1 MTLPT
6 KALIVVLVSP
16 FIGLGLILISGRDGV
31 MLGQIPVFDLCI
43 VGAFLCQWL
52 AFIPSYLYQT
62 EHYFDLSGS
71 ATYIAIATIALVFGA
86 LGDPRSILL
95 AALIIVWATRLGGF
109 LFSRVRKKGS
119 DSRFKD
125 ILPNFRVNLLTWTL
139 QAIWVSV
146 TASCALVAITSAN
159 KVPIDGWAILGLILW
174 CAGFTIEVLA
184 DRQKQVFRSK
194 PENARRFITT
204 GLWAWSRHP
213 NYLGEIMLWT
223 GIAIMALPV
232 LVGWQFATLMSP
244 FFVYYLLTR
253 VSGIEMQERQNDKTW
268 GADAEYWKYKDSTP
282 ALWPFIGVSGSGQ
295 SAR

>member
-1 MTLPT
+1 M
-6 KALIVVLVSP
+6 ASP
-16 FIGLGLILISGRDGV
+16 FVALGLILISGRDGV
-31 MLGQIPVFDLCI
+31 LLGQIPVFDLCI
-43 VGAFLCQWL
+43 AVAFLCQWL
-52 AFIPSYLYQT
+52 AFVPSYLYQT

-71 ATYIAIATIALVFGA
+71 ATYISVATLALVFGA
-86 LGDPRSILL
+86 SGDPRSILL
-95 AALIIVWATRLGGF
+95 ATLIMVWAIRLGTF

-119 DSRFKD
+119 DSRFVE
-125 ILPNFRVNLLTWTL
+125 ILPSFRVNLLTWTL

-146 TASCALVAITSAN
+146 TAACALVAITSAT

-174 CAGFTIEVLA
+174 CAGFAIEVIA
-184 DRQKQVFRSK
+184 DHQKQVFRSK

-223 GIAIMALPV
+223 GVAVMALPV
-232 LVGWQFATLMSP
+232 LQGWQFLTLMSP

-268 GADAEYWKYKDSTP
+268 SSDPTYWRYKETTP
-282 ALWPFIGVSGSGQ
+282 ALWPLTRISGSQQ
-295 SAR
+295 SAL